1 MIKIVA
7 FCICS
12 FVLRLFSKQIIP
24 GKQDCFEVSIAVIFL
39 QYTQTLNVIS
49 YVLGRIQ
56 NGSHNF

>member
-1 MIKIVA
+1 MIKISA
-7 FCICS
+7 FCISS

-24 GKQDCFEVSIAVIFL
+24 GKQGCLEVSIAIIFL
-39 QYTQTLNVIS
+39 EHMQTLNVIS